1 MAAQGRSPDSAERPV
16 SVTRL
21 RQKFDA
27 PAVRPAPRET
37 DGEQELPALLEAP
50 SPDATPSAFT
60 PTSRHHIGSDWF
72 ASPTNASPDDQN
84 DEAFRLLSEVEVQR
98 LSAGKRGVGSGEKER
113 ENAQPFIVRNLVDF
127 QEVDVAVTPKQRGE
141 TARLSRE
148 ALIDRASFG
157 VDQLHMICVTNG
169 HCPSLQIWHNYTLTQ
184 RMMWALSFSVGEIFR
199 PQALPGVGKGLG
211 LDTLYSL

>member
-1 MAAQGRSPDSAERPV
+1 MRGGRSHCYV
-16 SVTRL
+16 RL
-21 RQKFDA
+21 RGGSSALVVVSQRSKSEQTFRTPRQFGRRIWSFYLSPFLA
-27 PAVRPAPRET
+27 IPHLYVRCEVDVYIAM
-37 DGEQELPALLEAP
+37 
-50 SPDATPSAFT
+50 
-60 PTSRHHIGSDWF
+60 SDC
-72 ASPTNASPDDQN
+72 
-84 DEAFRLLSEVEVQR
+84 EVEVQR
-98 LSAGKRGVGSGEKER
+98 LSAGIPAVGSGEKER

-127 QEVDVAVTPKQRGE
+127 EEVDVAVTPKQRGE

-157 VDQLHMICVTNG
+157 VDQLHMICVSNG